1 MHYTIASY
9 IECLS
14 LTIINNNRL
23 GIGMKGKPTK
33 VSFVALAI
41 YNDLPGERF
50 ALLSVLSGAVMTRP
64 VAA

>member
-1 MHYTIASY
+1 
-9 IECLS
+9 
-14 LTIINNNRL
+14 
-23 GIGMKGKPTK
+23 MKGKPTK